1 MQEKTKKIVMAGL
14 LIAISVILSRV
25 FSADLLIA
33 GVPSA
38 RLSIGFIPIVLAGI
52 ILGPAWGMCVGAM
65 ADVLGF
71 ILFPSGMYFPPI
83 TLTSAM
89 VGLLPWV
96 VFRLAARCSQWLKV
110 LLAVGVTQI
119 ACSIFLQTLW
129 LSLLFQ
135 KSYEVLFYPRA
146 VVALVT
152 IPIFF
157 VIIQSLL
164 AGLKKANLIPQA
176 KGV

>member
-96 VFRLAARCSQWLKV
+96 VFRLAVRCSQWLKV